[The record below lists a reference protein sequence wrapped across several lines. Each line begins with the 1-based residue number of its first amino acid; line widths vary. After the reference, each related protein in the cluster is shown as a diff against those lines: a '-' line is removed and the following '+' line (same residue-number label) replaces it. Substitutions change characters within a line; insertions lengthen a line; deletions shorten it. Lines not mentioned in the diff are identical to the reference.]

1 MVSYCIIT
9 SQEHN
14 QLKIESKTEIYSQA
28 LRGQV
33 VCCYKQWMVRRP
45 GNEGL

>member
-28 LRGQV
+28 LERSG
-33 VCCYKQWMVRRP
+33 CM
-45 GNEGL
+45 LL